1 MAESNEST
9 VETVVSNLTNEREDG
24 SDNTQ
29 SKHAAAT
36 ATDNPV
42 VDWCRATAVRAVKTA
57 AQTMLA
63 VVGTGMVGIL
73 DVDWANCL
81 SVTLMATLLSVVT
94 SVAGLPEVD
103 GGTSVA
109 KLGKV

>member
-9 VETVVSNLTNEREDG
+9 VETVVSNLTKERADG

-29 SKHAAAT
+29 PKHAT

-42 VDWCRATAVRAVKTA
+42 MDWCRATAIRALKTA

-94 SVAGLPEVD
+94 SIAGLPEVD

-109 KLGKV
+109 RLGKV

>member
-1 MAESNEST
+1 MADEEST
-9 VETVVSNLTNEREDG
+9 VETVVSNLTNERADG
-24 SDNTQ
+24 TQ
-29 SKHAAAT
+29 PKHAST
-36 ATDNPV
+36 NATDNPV
-42 VDWCRATAVRAVKTA
+42 MDWCRATAMRALKTA

-94 SVAGLPEVD
+94 SIAGLPEVD

-109 KLGKV
+109 RLGKV

>member
-1 MAESNEST
+1 MVESNEST
-9 VETVVSNLTNEREDG
+9 VETVVSNLTNERAD
-24 SDNTQ
+24 SNDNAQ
-29 SKHAAAT
+29 PKHAAAT

-42 VDWCRATAVRAVKTA
+42 MDWCRATAVRALKTA
-57 AQTMLA
+57 AQTQLA

-94 SVAGLPEVD
+94 SVAGLPEVSD
-103 GGTSVA
+103 GASVA
-109 KLGKV
+109 TLGKA

>member
-1 MAESNEST
+1 MADEEST
-9 VETVVSNLTNEREDG
+9 VETVVSDLTDERVDG
-24 SDNTQ
+24 TDAMQ
-29 SKHAAAT
+29 PKHAAAT

-42 VDWCRATAVRAVKTA
+42 VDWCRATAVRALKTA

-94 SVAGLPEVD
+94 SIAGLPEVD

-109 KLGKV
+109 RLGKM